1 MNIFRNF
8 NNKKTAKEHIESK
21 RNKVLFY
28 DLSNNQSVNLTA
40 CVKNKKITR
49 FVNHSHLINI
59 SKGYYDYYQNGKCVD
74 ISNSLISEYE
84 KETFKKD
91 KCSIIKNTSTNNQS
105 ISTYNGIVLTN
116 NGSPDSIINSTTNN
130 IKHYSERTGQ
140 AITDFAKKPEKEK
153 IKCFKLHS
161 VHVKNM

>member
-1 MNIFRNF
+1 MS
-8 NNKKTAKEHIESK
+8 KK
-21 RNKVLFY
+21 
-28 DLSNNQSVNLTA
+28 
-40 CVKNKKITR
+40 KKITR

-84 KETFKKD
+84 RNIQKD
-91 KCSIIKNTSTNNQS
+91 KCSIIRNTSTNNQS

-130 IKHYSERTGQ
+130 IKHYSERTESNYRFCQ
-140 AITDFAKKPEKEK
+140 KTRKR
-153 IKCFKLHS
+153 
-161 VHVKNM
+161 KNKMF